1 MNKYEA
7 MIIFRESLKDT
18 EWDEAVE
25 AVKAEVEK
33 LGGAMTSCTRL
44 GKREF
49 ARTMKKQTSGH
60 YALLAL
66 QLDGDKVAPLL
77 ARLKLNEQVFRVQ
90 VVTAP
95 ANPLPPPKPTEG
107 EGDGVAE

>member
-18 EWDEAVE
+18 EWDEAVD
-25 AVKAEVEK
+25 AVRADIEK
-33 LGGAMTSCTRL
+33 LGGSLTSCTRL

-49 ARTMKKQTSGH
+49 ARTMKKQTAGH
-60 YALLAL
+60 YALLAI
-66 QLDGDKVAPLL
+66 QLDGAAVSPLL

-95 ANPLPPPKPTEG
+95 EKAPQAAEKKD
-107 EGDGVAE
+107 GDDA